1 MERLAGQSEYAE
13 VTAPRAITRVRGT
26 EGESFYLN
34 IRLREAP
41 LQ

>member
-13 VTAPRAITRVRGT
+13 VTAPRAITRVRGA
-26 EGESFYLN
+26 EGENFYLN
-34 IRLREAP
+34 IRLAEAP